1 MRGGNVTD
9 NAKTMC
15 ARRWGVRAAV
25 LAAVLS
31 SWSPATAQTAA
42 ARCSPGQLVRVPELP
57 EGSGVA
63 ASRRTPGRVWAHNDS
78 GDGGL
83 IALNDRGAVTGRV
96 QLPGIK
102 VENWEALA
110 VGPCPGGSCLFIGDI
125 GDNQARRRQVTVYR
139 VAEPEGVGNLAAP
152 EAFHATY
159 PDGPQD
165 AEALLVTPKGDV
177 LIVTKGETGA
187 VALYR
192 LPRDVKPGGTTT
204 LERVGKPRG
213 EGKASPDDRITDGA
227 ISPSGERIV
236 LRTQRAL
243 LFYSTTDLLAGT
255 WREQGRLD
263 LASLGEPQG
272 EGVTFADNST
282 LYLVGEGG
290 GKSQAGT
297 FARVT
302 CTF

>member
-1 MRGGNVTD
+1 VTD
-9 NAKTMC
+9 NAKKMNT
-15 ARRWGVRAAV
+15 RGWGVRAAV
-25 LAAVLS
+25 LAAVLL
-31 SWSPATAQTAA
+31 SWSPAMAQPAA
-42 ARCSPGQLVRVPELP
+42 VGCRPGQLVRVPGLP

-63 ASRRTPGRVWAHNDS
+63 VSRRTPGRVWAHNDS
-78 GDGGL
+78 GEGGL
-83 IALNDRGAVTGRV
+83 VALNDRGAVTGHV
-96 QLPGIK
+96 PLPGIK
-102 VENWEALA
+102 IENWEALA
-110 VGPCPGGSCLFIGDI
+110 VGPCPDGSCLFIGDI
-125 GDNQARRRQVTVYR
+125 GDNEARRRQVTVYR
-139 VAEPEGVGNLAAP
+139 FAEPEGSAPPAAA

-165 AEALLVTPKGDV
+165 AEALLVTPKGDL

-187 VALYR
+187 VGLYR
-192 LPRDVKPGGTTT
+192 FPRDAKPGSASR
-204 LERVGKPRG
+204 LERVGKPREG
-213 EGKASPDDRITDGA
+213 GKASPDDRITDGA
-227 ISPSGERIV
+227 ISPSGDRIV

-243 LFYSTTDLLAGT
+243 VFYSTTDLLAGT

-290 GKSQAGT
+290 GKSQPGT

-302 CTF
+302 CMF